1 MDKYISH
8 LQTLTKFQHK
18 HIGVLY
24 MYRVPGPVYHSK
36 LVSGAFLW
44 LWNVLPENFHN
55 QFWEHIAGF
64 IFHISPFFCDAK
76 CCACKPNCW
85 NGKSFMIAFNSN
97 AYNPVCVCIEPIET
111 LRRFITIRFDSIQ
124 IRSYWK
130 SWIVFFCFEVY
141 FNWGNS
147 KLLCWRKEINFIQI
161 KQFWT
166 RFTMDF
172 YKYDPNQLQWYPHT
186 LNDEVYIKY
195 WSWLNRMEQL
205 KLIGN

>member
-24 MYRVPGPVYHSK
+24 MYRVPGPIYHSK

-64 IFHISPFFCDAK
+64 IFHISPFFVT
-76 CCACKPNCW
+76 PNAVHANQIVEMENLLW
-85 NGKSFMIAFNSN
+85 LLLIQTLTTR
-97 AYNPVCVCIEPIET
+97 CVCIEPIET

-186 LNDEVYIKY
+186 LSDEVYIKY